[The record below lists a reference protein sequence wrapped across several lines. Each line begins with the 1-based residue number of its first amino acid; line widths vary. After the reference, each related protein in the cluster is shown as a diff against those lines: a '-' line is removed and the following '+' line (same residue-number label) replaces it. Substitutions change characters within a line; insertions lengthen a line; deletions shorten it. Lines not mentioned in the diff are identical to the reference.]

1 MKAINFLL
9 VILFS
14 MSVVVAGNIKDSE
27 KNKKETLIN
36 GKVTDRLTGEN
47 LAGVK
52 ITIQNTDVVSYTDF
66 DGNFNLQIPAG
77 AEGTVLVSYISYET
91 LKIELTDFTEKSR
104 IEILPVTR

>member
-1 MKAINFLL
+1 MKTIHFLL

-27 KNKKETLIN
+27 KKQKETLIN

-52 ITIQNTDVVSYTDF
+52 ITIQNTDIVSYTDF
-66 DGNFNLQIPAG
+66 DGNFMLQVPAG
-77 AEGTVLVSYISYET
+77 AEGTVLVSYISYESVR
-91 LKIELTDFTEKSR
+91 LEISDFSEKS
-104 IEILPVTR
+104 IIQILPLTR